1 MGRTEVFRVAL
12 GLAALWLLTAGSLQ
26 AQFGSLPSP
35 RQAPQA
41 RSQDELDSYLEIVT
55 STEPREVIRLVDAF
69 VRKFSVSELL
79 SSAYDA
85 QLHAYERLDDLDG
98 MLVAGRL
105 SLSGSPNNLN
115 TLLSLSSALANRP
128 GHGPDR
134 DRLLAEASDY
144 AERALL
150 GMDRIRISR
159 KLPLEQLH
167 VQKRQ
172 MQSEAHGVLGLVA
185 LQRGQFAAALSE
197 LGSALT
203 LATKPE
209 GVLFLRLGVAQA
221 SAGNRQDAEEN
232 LRRAAELGPDPVRNI
247 AVGELNKLKASAP
260 SPR

>member
-1 MGRTEVFRVAL
+1 MGRTEVSRVAL
-12 GLAALWLLTAGSLQ
+12 GLAALWLLAAGSLE
-26 AQFGSLPSP
+26 AQFGSLPNP

-55 STEPREVIRLVDAF
+55 ATEPRDVIRLVDAF

-79 SSAYDA
+79 SSAYDV
-85 QLHAYERLDDLDG
+85 QLHAYERLDDFDG

-115 TLLSLSSALANRP
+115 TLLSLSSALANRA

-134 DRLLAEASDY
+134 DRLLGEARGY

-185 LQRGQFAAALSE
+185 LQRGQSAAAVSE

-209 GVLFLRLGVAQA
+209 GGTVFAASRGAGLG
-221 SAGNRQDAEEN
+221 G
-232 LRRAAELGPDPVRNI
+232 
-247 AVGELNKLKASAP
+247 
-260 SPR
+260 